1 MNYHTIHGHDVSSF
15 DLPSTHRLPTISAA
29 QALECLESDTSKYLS
44 TGLGG
49 LDRLLSGPSSDA
61 GAEKSTSVGG
71 IRKGQVTEI
80 WGPSGSG
87 KTSLG
92 ALNEG
97 DRVVWVDCLYPV
109 CSRRLSAVI
118 AGKSEALEEPKSDS
132 IDSVIQ
138 CTCPSL
144 PHFIALLCRPTE
156 SSVPPGT
163 SLIVI
168 DSLSALLNHSFPRV
182 PDQKAG
188 NSASRGPNS
197 SARRLQV
204 LQHIISALQ
213 KLAATRDLAIV
224 VLTQCASKM
233 QAERGASL
241 VPAINAS
248 VWDQGIPTRLVLYRD
263 WVMHEGKPLGLHFA
277 GIQKVNGKNDNAAIR
292 DIVAFRVESTGLI
305 VASIDSSESARI
317 QSHGTVLKRKL
328 QDTDF
333 EVGDS
338 DDEDYGWAED
348 PNGDS
353 MPPNPSQ
360 WQGSE
365 DLIVGVHRQ
374 NGEDSDDEREHHHP
388 DDEIP
393 ASSDEDE
400 PFTQQVVG
408 DDAQPPQV

>member
-1 MNYHTIHGHDVSSF
+1 MDYLAIHGHDVSSF
-15 DLPSTHRLPTISAA
+15 DLPSTHRLPPISAA
-29 QALECLESDTSKYLS
+29 QAFEDLDAATSLFLS
-44 TGLGG
+44 TGLDS
-49 LDRLLSGPSSDA
+49 LDRLLSGSSSNT
-61 GAEKSTSVGG
+61 GAEKPNIVGG
-71 IRKGQVTEI
+71 VRKGQVTEI

-87 KTSLG
+87 KTYFGIHLAAG

-109 CSRRLSAVI
+109 CSERLSATVV
-118 AGKSEALEEPKSDS
+118 GRSEATDTPKLDS
-132 IDSVIQ
+132 LDRLVHY
-138 CTCPSL
+138 TCPSL

-156 SSVPPGT
+156 SCIPSGT

-182 PDQKAG
+182 PDQRAANGVGKV
-188 NSASRGPNS
+188 PNS

-233 QAERGASL
+233 QAGQGAAL
-241 VPAINAS
+241 VPAINAG

-263 WVMHEGKPLGLHFA
+263 WVMHEGSPIPLHFA
-277 GIQKVNGKNDNAAIR
+277 GIQKLNGKNDNAAMG
-292 DIVAFRVESTGLI
+292 DIVAFKIESSGL
-305 VASIDSSESARI
+305 VAATIDSSESARI
-317 QSHGTVLKRKL
+317 RSNAQALKRKL

-338 DDEDYGWAED
+338 DDEDYGWGED
-348 PNGDS
+348 ENQDDL
-353 MPPNPSQ
+353 PPNPSQ

-374 NGEDSDDEREHHHP
+374 NGEDSDEEREQHDP

-393 ASSDEDE
+393 ASDEEDE
-400 PFTQQVVG
+400 PFTQEG
-408 DDAQPPQV
+408 I